1 MPLRPVSNVVPLPC
15 RTQLIEFGTAVAR
28 RLKPFS
34 SATWIK
40 FDTVIKFDRVCRAT
54 RQWHGSVSN
63 VPLLPCRTQF
73 IKYEMYILSVL
84 FWLSCPW
91 LRRFVSFEFGA
102 TELNSTFET
111 TAVLLPCD
119 FGSDSFEFDTEVALR
134 LKRAWWIIIGNSY
147 DPWKLLIKH
156 KV

>member
-1 MPLRPVSNVVPLPC
+1 MTRKYVFFLFRLFMPLRPVSNVVPLPC

-54 RQWHGSVSN
+54 RQWQGSVSN

-84 FWLSCPW
+84 TLLCLTATFSIFWIWCDW
-91 LRRFVSFEFGA
+91 IKFDVWNHCRAIAVRLRVKFIWVRHGSSA
-102 TELNSTFET
+102 TFET
-111 TAVLLPCD
+111 GLMNHN
-119 FGSDSFEFDTEVALR
+119 R
-134 LKRAWWIIIGNSY
+134 
-147 DPWKLLIKH
+147 
-156 KV
+156 

>member
-1 MPLRPVSNVVPLPC
+1 MYFFLFRLFMPLRPVSNVVPLPC

-40 FDTVIKFDRVCRAT
+40 FDPVIKFDTVCRAT

-73 IKYEMYILSVL
+73 IKYEMYILIFLTLLSL
-84 FWLSCPW
+84 TATFCFFWIWCDWIKFDVWNHCRAIAVP
-91 LRRFVSFEFGA
+91 LRVKFIWVRHGSSA
-102 TELNSTFET
+102 TFET
-111 TAVLLPCD
+111 GLMNHN
-119 FGSDSFEFDTEVALR
+119 R
-134 LKRAWWIIIGNSY
+134 
-147 DPWKLLIKH
+147 
-156 KV
+156 

>member
-1 MPLRPVSNVVPLPC
+1 MYFFLFRLFMPLRPVSNVVPLPC
-15 RTQLIEFGTAVAR
+15 RTKLIEFGTAVAR
-28 RLKPFS
+28 RWKPFS

-84 FWLSCPW
+84 TLLSLTATFCFFWIWCDWIKFDVWNHSRAIAVPLPC
-91 LRRFVSFEFGA
+91 
-102 TELNSTFET
+102 NSRVKFIWVRHGSSATFET
-111 TAVLLPCD
+111 GLMNHNP
-119 FGSDSFEFDTEVALR
+119 
-134 LKRAWWIIIGNSY
+134 
-147 DPWKLLIKH
+147 
-156 KV
+156 